1 MLRTTRALGST
12 GTTTTPTT
20 ATRVL
25 TALGAVVALLASLV
39 LVAPSAQASVIPH
52 HGTYSG
58 VDHHGQSVSFSFA
71 GTQMAHFTV
80 SHHVIG
86 GAHVSNA
93 MWHETCHN
101 GYCTKGQWTAPGHVS
116 GYWRHGS
123 GSWVHFTATF
133 QQPSHYVGPYMG
145 RDSHDLRIHFWFGSG
160 RVTAFSV
167 DGVSYGD
174 FAVSSG
180 RFSGCQHGI
189 CVQGHSQDNYYVVG
203 HWRPHS
209 SSHWINWTANAYAT

>member
-39 LVAPSAQASVIPH
+39 LVAPSAQAYRSSRTTGP
-52 HGTYSG
+52 TWR

-86 GAHVSNA
+86 GAHL
-93 MWHETCHN
+93 
-101 GYCTKGQWTAPGHVS
+101 QRHVARDLPQRLHQGS
-116 GYWRHGS
+116 VDRTRARQRLRRHGS

-145 RDSHDLRIHFWFGSG
+145 RDSHDLRIHFRSGSG

-189 CVQGHSQDNYYVVG
+189 CVRGRWQDNYYVVG